1 MRLDIGTWPPT
12 GIPSTAAEFRRQR
25 AEEKQ
30 TEAVQAGCA
39 RLGGALA
46 LLPVVAFVL
55 MLAVGAVHGFAPAVP
70 AIGYGTTFLL
80 TLGAD
85 ALALVTKKFRK

>member
-1 MRLDIGTWPPT
+1 MRLDMGKAAATAVPR
-12 GIPSTAAEFRRQR
+12 TAAEFRRQR

-30 TEAVQAGCA
+30 TAAVQAGCA
-39 RLGGALA
+39 RLFGALA

-70 AIGYGTTFLL
+70 AIGYGTTILL

-85 ALALVTKKFRK
+85 SLAVVTKKFK

>member
-1 MRLDIGTWPPT
+1 MRLDMGKATATDIPT
-12 GIPSTAAEFRRQR
+12 TAAEFRRQR

-30 TEAVQAGCA
+30 TAAVQAGCA